1 MSIATN
7 IKVWYKNPA
16 IKAVGIYTFT
26 NFFSK
31 AASFLLLFVFTNPV
45 YITPS
50 ENGLLSL
57 FSNSMLFLMPF
68 LSMGIIHSVSAD
80 YFKLSKK
87 DFKDFFTTGFLIP
100 FCVMIM
106 ATLLLFIFKDKLQQ
120 QYGFPSMFTWLIPL
134 ITFLT
139 FCNEQLLSLARNNNQ
154 PAVYL
159 KANVSKTIL
168 ELGISVILVVFFAWR
183 WQGRVAGILMAYLV
197 IGMYGLYYFRKN
209 DFLFGRIHKKYIYSE
224 LRYAL
229 PIIIMQA
236 SIFCMSASD
245 RFFLSHFTN
254 DNNATV
260 GIYSVAS
267 TFALV
272 INVLAMA
279 LIQYIFPK
287 IYNQLSGGSND
298 PKLIKKLFTWYI
310 LAMSAGLIL
319 LIAGT
324 QVAYR
329 LFINYR
335 YLPALEYQ
343 FLLCIGFFLWGIAYF
358 FYSFLLYHKDK
369 KRIIALSLCCMV
381 CSLTLNFLFIR
392 QFGATGAAIANLCTY
407 SFVLII
413 TLIVTRPYWR
423 NIFSGQALTNNTN

>member
-1 MSIATN
+1 MSITTN
-7 IKVWYKNPA
+7 IKTFYRNPA

-31 AASFLLLFVFTNPV
+31 AASFLLLFIFTNPI
-45 YITPS
+45 YISPS

-80 YFKLSKK
+80 YFKLSKS
-87 DFKDFFTTGFLIP
+87 DFKDFFSTGFVIP
-100 FCVMIM
+100 FIVMIVS
-106 ATLLLFIFKDKLQQ
+106 AILLFLFREKLQQ
-120 QYGFPSMFTWLIPL
+120 QYGFPPMFAWLIPV

-139 FCNEQLLSLARNNNQ
+139 FCNEQLLSLARNNDQ
-154 PAVYL
+154 PNVYL
-159 KANVSKTIL
+159 KANISKTIL

-183 WQGRVAGILMAYLV
+183 WKGRVTGILISYALV
-197 IGMYGLYYFRKN
+197 GCYAFYYFIKN
-209 DFLFGRIHKKYIYSE
+209 DFIFGCIRRKFIYSE
-224 LRYAL
+224 LSYAV

-272 INVLAMA
+272 INVLSMA

-287 IYNQLSGGSND
+287 IYGKLSGDSKD
-298 PKLIKKLFTWYI
+298 YRIIKKMFKMYL
-310 LAMSAGLIL
+310 LALSAGLIL
-319 LIAGT
+319 LILGT

-335 YLPALEYQ
+335 YFPALQYQ

-369 KRIIALSLCCMV
+369 KRIIWISVCAMV
-381 CSLTLNFLFIR
+381 CSLSLNYFLIKEW
-392 QFGATGAAIANLCTY
+392 GASGAAISTVCTY
-407 SFVLII
+407 SVILII
-413 TLIVTRPYWR
+413 TLFVTRKYWKDIFIPHR
-423 NIFSGQALTNNTN
+423 NNKN